1 MKLVFYTC
9 VQEYEYAAIVPT
21 PTLTTT
27 EHTVSIGGRLTTVV
41 ETLETT
47 AYKAD
52 LVTHTQTETVQA
64 VDQISPDGVSG
75 PGVGQISKI
84 IQNVLLNILGGGGLL
99 GE

>member
-1 MKLVFYTC
+1 M
-9 VQEYEYAAIVPT
+9 PT

-47 AYKAD
+47 AYTAD
-52 LVTHTQTETVQA
+52 LVTHTQTETVRA